1 MFSNSTSDF
10 ISVLDNIPIL
20 DIMSNKRERTPPLNK
35 DIFLN
40 SIYQWKY
47 VKGRSITQYQQGG
60 PLFQIQVQ
68 YQKPRKKEIHWATA
82 KVKGQRQALYER
94 GKLKEGMKGPQSE
107 DARRKLLEEGKP
119 TQDLNMCTTYV
130 LSQEPDFK
138 NEECALEK
146 VLKEYGYSMSR
157 SPKCHPELAGN
168 GIEFDWGCGKLQ
180 FRNNFNDEVPG
191 NLSKNIFKSLSVT
204 NPKCLTIDKTRK
216 FARRARDYM
225 FAYKQMRDNKELT
238 GIINKKVIDNMTKK
252 RKAHR
257 NIVDS
262 HSGFIGEE

>member
-1 MFSNSTSDF
+1 M
-10 ISVLDNIPIL
+10 L
-20 DIMSNKRERTPPLNK
+20 
-35 DIFLN
+35 
-40 SIYQWKY
+40 
-47 VKGRSITQYQQGG
+47 
-60 PLFQIQVQ
+60 
-68 YQKPRKKEIHWATA
+68 
-82 KVKGQRQALYER
+82 
-94 GKLKEGMKGPQSE
+94 
-107 DARRKLLEEGKP
+107 RRKLLEEGKP
-119 TQDLNMCTTYV
+119 IQDLNMCTTHV
-130 LSQEPDFK
+130 LSQEPDLK

-168 GIEFDWGCGKLQ
+168 GIEFDWGCSKLQ

-204 NPKCLTIDKTRK
+204 NPQCLTIDRTRK

-252 RKAHR
+252 SKAYR

-262 HSGFIGEE
+262 HSGFIGEK